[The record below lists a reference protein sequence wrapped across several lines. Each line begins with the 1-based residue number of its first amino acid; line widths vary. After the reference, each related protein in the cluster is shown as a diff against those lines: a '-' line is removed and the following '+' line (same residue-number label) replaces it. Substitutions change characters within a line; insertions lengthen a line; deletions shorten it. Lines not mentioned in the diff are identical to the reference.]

1 MGDLSFTPITTL
13 AQQIRSKKLSPVDV
27 VQSFLERIDK
37 VNPKLNAFIT
47 ILRDDALAEAR
58 QAEREIR
65 DGKYRGPLH
74 GIPFAPKDIYATKG
88 IRTTNGSRFFEHH
101 VPDFDATAI
110 ARLKKRGAI
119 LLGKLALHE
128 FAAGDMNNQLFG
140 IARNP
145 WNPEYRSGGSSSG
158 SGVAVGGGMVALSLG
173 TDTGGSIRGPSSLCG
188 IVGFKPTY
196 GRVSRH
202 GVTTLCWTLDH
213 AGPMTKFV
221 EDNAIMLG
229 AIAGPDRLDASCA
242 AAPVPDYQKELSK
255 PIRELRI
262 GVVEWFYQTAQ
273 PAVDAAVRAAI
284 KHLEGMG
291 AKAETISIPHAQ
303 YASPAWWAICWAEET
318 AFHETRLKKN
328 AALFDNKLRPE
339 LDEGFYITATD
350 FIKANRVRT
359 LISEDFRKA
368 FEKVD
373 VIIIP
378 GSLSA
383 ATPIESP
390 QQPARPANAAP
401 RPNVS
406 TTNVGDLTGLPALV
420 MPCGFSENG
429 LPLALQIYGRHFD
442 EATILRVAYQYEQST
457 EWHKRR
463 PPL

>member
-1 MGDLSFTPITTL
+1 MADLSFTPIGTL
-13 AQQIRSKKLSPVDV
+13 AQQIRSKKLSPVEV
-27 VQSFLERIDK
+27 VQSFLDRIDK

-47 ILRDDALAEAR
+47 VLRDNALAQAR
-58 QAEREIR
+58 EAEREIR
-65 DGKYRGPLH
+65 RGNYRGPLH
-74 GIPFAPKDIYATKG
+74 GIPFAPKDIYATKDV
-88 IRTTNGSRFFEHH
+88 RTTSGSRFFEHH
-101 VPDFDATAI
+101 VPDYDATAI
-110 ARLKKRGAI
+110 ARLKKQGAI

-128 FAAGDMNNQLFG
+128 FAAGDMNNKLFG
-140 IARNP
+140 LARNP

-158 SGVAVGGGMVALSLG
+158 SGVAVGGGMVPLSLG
-173 TDTGGSIRGPSSLCG
+173 TDTGGSIRGPASLCG

-196 GRVSRH
+196 GRISRH

-229 AIAGPDRLDASCA
+229 AIAGHDPLDASCA
-242 AAPVPDYQKELSK
+242 AEPVPDYRKELSK
-255 PIRELRI
+255 PIRGVRI
-262 GVVEWFYQTAQ
+262 GIVEWFYQTAQ
-273 PAVDAAVRAAI
+273 PAVNTAVRAAI

-291 AKAETISIPHAQ
+291 AKVETTPIPHAQ

-318 AFHETRLKKN
+318 AFHETRLKRN
-328 AALFDNKLRPE
+328 ARLFDDKLRPE

-359 LISEDFRKA
+359 LINEDFRKA
-368 FEKVD
+368 FEKID

-378 GSLSA
+378 GSLSPA
-383 ATPIESP
+383 APIQTQQPP
-390 QQPARPANAAP
+390 QQSASSP

-429 LPLALQIYGRHFD
+429 LPLALQIYGNHFD
-442 EATILRVAYQYEQST
+442 ESTILRVAYQYEQST
-457 EWHKRR
+457 DWHKRR
-463 PPL
+463 PNL

>member
-1 MGDLSFTPITTL
+1 ML
-13 AQQIRSKKLSPVDV
+13 AQQIRSRKLSPVEV
-27 VQSFLERIDK
+27 VQSFLDRIDR
-37 VNPKLNAFIT
+37 VNPRLNAFIT
-47 ILRDDALAEAR
+47 ILCEDALAQAR
-58 QAEREIR
+58 EAEREIR
-65 DGKYRGPLH
+65 QGKYRGPLH

-88 IRTTNGSRFFEHH
+88 VHTTSGSRFFERH
-101 VPDFDATAI
+101 VPDFDATTI
-110 ARLKKRGAI
+110 ARLKSQGAI

-158 SGVAVGGGMVALSLG
+158 SGVAVGSGMVPLSLG
-173 TDTGGSIRGPSSLCG
+173 TDTGGSIRGPASLCG

-229 AIAGPDRLDASCA
+229 AIAGQDPFDSSSA
-242 AAPVPDYQKELSK
+242 AERVPDYRKELSK
-255 PIRELRI
+255 PIRGLRI
-262 GVVEWFYQTAQ
+262 GIVEWFYQTANT
-273 PAVDAAVRAAI
+273 AVNSAVRAAI

-291 AKAETISIPHAQ
+291 AHAEVIAIPHVQ
-303 YASPAWWAICWAEET
+303 YAAPAWWAICWAEET

-328 AALFDNKLRPE
+328 PEMFDNKLRPE

-359 LISEDFRKA
+359 LLNEDFRKA

-373 VIIIP
+373 VIIVP
-378 GSLSA
+378 GSLA
-383 ATPIESP
+383 PATPIES
-390 QQPARPANAAP
+390 RPAPATTP

-406 TTNVGDLTGLPALV
+406 TTNFGDLTGLPALV
-420 MPCGFSENG
+420 MPCGFSETG
-429 LPLALQIYGRHFD
+429 LPLALQIYGKHFD
-442 EATILRVAYQYEQST
+442 EATILRAAYQYEQST
-457 EWHKRR
+457 DWHKRR
-463 PPL
+463 PNL